1 MGTREGR
8 RSRRTVQTRVVS
20 AVAVFLLADASI
32 QHADG
37 SVSEVGTVEF
47 VNDLFAFVAG

>member
-8 RSRRTVQTRVVS
+8 RSRRTVRTRVVS
-20 AVAVFLLADASI
+20 AVAVFVLADASI

-37 SVSEVGTVEF
+37 SVSEVGAVEL
-47 VNDLFAFVAG
+47 VNE